1 MMMFKIN
8 PVLEM
13 AIERNKKWIEKKCKL
28 SERNTSKCEDLIGD
42 VTFNLYAS
50 DKNFSAKENVN
61 SDAWVKKIAINVTAK
76 YKNQQMIEKSI
87 ISENVDNIEAS
98 QNSNIEHRI
107 DAEITINYIKSN
119 LSERDREIMFLYLM
133 GEPHSVIA
141 ELIGLEVV
149 TISNIVSA
157 RKKEINEYLNK
168 GLI

>member
-1 MMMFKIN
+1 MFKIN

-87 ISENVDNIEAS
+87 ISENVDKIEAS

-149 TISNIVSA
+149 TINNIVSA
-157 RKKEINEYLNK
+157 RKKELNEYLNK
-168 GLI
+168 GLV

>member
-1 MMMFKIN
+1 MFKIN

-13 AIERNKKWIEKKCKL
+13 AIERNKKWIERKCKL

-149 TISNIVSA
+149 TINNIVSA

-168 GLI
+168 GLV

>member
-1 MMMFKIN
+1 
-8 PVLEM
+8 M
-13 AIERNKKWIEKKCKL
+13 AIERNKKWIAKKCKL

-50 DKNFSAKENVN
+50 NKNFSAKENVN

-107 DAEITINYIKSN
+107 DAEVTINYIKSN

-133 GEPHSVIA
+133 EEPHSVIA
-141 ELIGLEVV
+141 ELIGLEVT
-149 TISNIVSA
+149 TITNIISA

-168 GLI
+168 GLV

>member
-1 MMMFKIN
+1 
-8 PVLEM
+8 M
-13 AIERNKKWIEKKCKL
+13 AIERNKKWIERKCKI
-28 SERNTSKCEDLIGD
+28 SERNTSKCEELIGD

-61 SDAWVKKIAINVTAK
+61 SDAWVKKITTNITAS
-76 YKNQQMIEKSI
+76 YINQQMIEKSI

-98 QNSNIEHRI
+98 QSSNIEHRI

-149 TISNIVSA
+149 TINNIVSA

-168 GLI
+168 GLV

>member
-1 MMMFKIN
+1 MFKIN

-13 AIERNKKWIEKKCKL
+13 AIERNKKWIAKKCKL

-50 DKNFSAKENVN
+50 NKNFSAKENVN

-107 DAEITINYIKSN
+107 DAEVTINYIKSN

-133 GEPHSVIA
+133 EEPHSVIA
-141 ELIGLEVV
+141 ELIGLEVT
-149 TISNIVSA
+149 TITNIISA

-168 GLI
+168 GLV

>member
-1 MMMFKIN
+1 
-8 PVLEM
+8 M

-87 ISENVDNIEAS
+87 ISENVDKIEAS

-149 TISNIVSA
+149 TINNIVSA
-157 RKKEINEYLNK
+157 RKKELNEYLNK
-168 GLI
+168 GLV

>member
-1 MMMFKIN
+1 
-8 PVLEM
+8 M
-13 AIERNKKWIEKKCKL
+13 AIERNKRWIQKKCKL

-50 DKNFSAKENVN
+50 DKNFSAKKNVN
-61 SDAWVKKIAINVTAK
+61 PDAWVKKIAINVTAK

-149 TISNIVSA
+149 TINNIVSA

-168 GLI
+168 GLV

>member
-1 MMMFKIN
+1 
-8 PVLEM
+8 M
-13 AIERNKKWIEKKCKL
+13 AIERNKKWIAKKCKL
-28 SERNTSKCEDLIGD
+28 SERNTSKCDDLIGD

-50 DKNFSAKENVN
+50 NKNFSAKENVN

-107 DAEITINYIKSN
+107 DAEVTINYIKSN

-133 GEPHSVIA
+133 EEPHSVIA
-141 ELIGLEVV
+141 ELIGLEVT
-149 TISNIVSA
+149 TITNIISA

-168 GLI
+168 GLV

>member
-1 MMMFKIN
+1 MFKIN

-149 TISNIVSA
+149 TINNIVSA

>member
-1 MMMFKIN
+1 
-8 PVLEM
+8 
-13 AIERNKKWIEKKCKL
+13 
-28 SERNTSKCEDLIGD
+28 
-42 VTFNLYAS
+42 
-50 DKNFSAKENVN
+50 
-61 SDAWVKKIAINVTAK
+61 
-76 YKNQQMIEKSI
+76 MIEKSI

-149 TISNIVSA
+149 TINNIVSA